1 MHKFFLQITLAV
13 LVLGISVRL
22 CAQVKPQEPTAANP
36 QASSSVPDQDNATD
50 GQLPQSDTLS
60 PEANPGDPLLDVP
73 PLPKGKVTME
83 GGVVTKVDPI
93 RNRLLLAPFGAKEKI
108 KIVFDE
114 RTHIYRDGRETTQA
128 AIHQGERVYVDTML
142 DGPRVFARNIH
153 VVSQRSVADVTGQ
166 VVAFNSGARKV
177 IVRDRLS
184 GSDMSMG
191 ITPETHV
198 SDLQGQ
204 TGAQSQITPGT
215 IVSVHFV
222 PGSRSPSNADEIKIL
237 ARPGQVF
244 TFSGKITNV
253 DLRNG
258 MMAVNNQSDNEIYDI
273 AFDPKDDGNLN
284 QLRMGALVTVKAS
297 FTGQGYKAESVTA
310 Q

>member
-1 MHKFFLQITLAV
+1 MHKSLLPIVFVV
-13 LVLGISVRL
+13 LLLGVSARL
-22 CAQVKPQEPTAANP
+22 CAQTKPQEPSPVNPQTTANP
-36 QASSSVPDQDNATD
+36 GDQEGAVDN
-50 GQLPQSDTLS
+50 QLPQSDALS
-60 PEANPGDPLLDVP
+60 REANPGDPLLDVP

-83 GGVVTKVDPI
+83 GGLVTKIDPI
-93 RNRLLLAPFGAKEKI
+93 RNHLTLNPFGAKEKM
-108 KIVFDE
+108 KIAFDE
-114 RTHIYRDGRETTQA
+114 RTHFYRDGRETTQA
-128 AIHQGERVYVDTML
+128 AIHQGDRVYVDTTL

-153 VVSQRSVADVTGQ
+153 IISQRSVADVTGQ
-166 VVAFNSGARKV
+166 VVAFNSSAKRV
-177 IVRDRLS
+177 ILRDRLS
-184 GSDMSMG
+184 GSDISMG
-191 ITPETHV
+191 VTPETRV
-198 SDLQGQ
+198 NNLQGQ
-204 TGAQSQITPGT
+204 PEAQSQIAPGT

-222 PGSRSPSNADEIKIL
+222 PGSHTSTADEIRIL
-237 ARPGQVF
+237 ARLGQVF